1 MDDNTIVE
9 AQARNQYGIMYDS
22 LSRDSYTLALFKKMS
37 ELKSFMEVYEQGFV
51 VYKALSKSPSPLNGL
66 SSEQIRIAL
75 AFVRDEVTPEEF
87 NPIFEL
93 PDLIETVMLENDQE
107 NAKLTSL
114 GFRSDKGGR
123 PPEIEKDLY
132 IVGLVDS
139 LLLHQDKK
147 VSMAKIYREVAVI
160 LLVDDINANAKKK
173 SEIQR
178 AEFIYNSSELIIN
191 ERLKG
196 VSLLTPDELD
206 RHGKLD
212 DIVGK
217 TYRKYK
223 KQMKNS

>member
-22 LSRDSYTLALFKKMS
+22 LPRDSYTLALFKKMS

-51 VYKALSKSPSPLNGL
+51 VYRALSKSPSPLNAL

-93 PDLIETVMLENDQE
+93 PDLIETAMLENEQE
-107 NAKLTSL
+107 EIKLTSL
-114 GFRSDKGGR
+114 GFRSVSGR
-123 PPEIEKDLY
+123 PPAIEKGLY
-132 IVGLVDS
+132 IVGLVES
-139 LLLHQDKK
+139 LILHQDKK

-160 LLVDDINANAKKK
+160 LLADDINANAKKET
-173 SEIQR
+173 EIQR
-178 AEFIYNSSELIIN
+178 AEFIFNSSDLIIN
-191 ERLKG
+191 ERLKD
-196 VSLLTPDELD
+196 VSILAPDELY
-206 RHGKLD
+206 RYEKLTET
-212 DIVGK
+212 VGK

-223 KQMKNS
+223 KTNEK